1 MMLRKRREKTM
12 AKKKRLWTF
21 LAALA
26 CVFWG
31 ISGLFAKGLFN
42 ISAEITPMWVT
53 QVRMIISGIILL
65 ILAQVTGKRPF
76 KVMTNKKDAAT
87 VIAYGLLGLLPVQY
101 CYFVVVQQANASIA
115 TILQFVGPFFVM
127 IYMVVF
133 EHQVLRALDII
144 AAIIAFI
151 GVFFL
156 ATHGHF
162 NQLSLTPVVLFWGF
176 LSAIGVGTNTLI
188 PRRLLDH
195 TSSLV
200 VTGWGLLL
208 AGISLVIVHPSW
220 PHLPKNQMVFWLM
233 LGVIVIGT
241 IIPFQWM
248 MGSLRYIKPSTA
260 TLLDAFEPV
269 SATLGSVMIFGLVMV
284 PIDWIGSIMIILAVM
299 ALSWQPK
306 SERQNE

>member
-1 MMLRKRREKTM
+1 MKN
-12 AKKKRLWTF
+12 KKRLWTF

-42 ISAEITPMWVT
+42 ISSQITPIWIS
-53 QVRMIISGIILL
+53 QVRMIVSGVLLL
-65 ILAQVTGKRPF
+65 IFAQVTGKKPM
-76 KVMTNKKDAAT
+76 KTVTNKKDAIT
-87 VIAYGLLGLLPVQY
+87 VFSYGLLGLLPVQF

-127 IYMVVF
+127 IYMVIF
-133 EHQVLRALDII
+133 EHQVLRKLDVL
-144 AAIIAFI
+144 AAIVAFV

-162 NQLSLTPVVLFWGF
+162 NELSLSPSILFWGF
-176 LSAIGVGTNTLI
+176 LSAIVVATNTLI

-195 TSSLV
+195 TSSIV
-200 VTGWGLLL
+200 VTGWGLLS
-208 AGISLVIVHPSW
+208 AGIALFIAHPVW
-220 PHLPKNQMVFWLM
+220 PQLPANMNIFWLM

-241 IIPFQWM
+241 LIPFQWM
-248 MGSLRYIKPSTA
+248 MGALRYIQPSTA

-269 SATLGSVMIFGLVMV
+269 SATIGSVIIFGLVMA
-284 PIDWIGSIMIILAVM
+284 PIDWIGSVMIILAVL
-299 ALSWQPK
+299 ALSWQP
-306 SERQNE
+306 NEAKQLKEEQKE

>member
-1 MMLRKRREKTM
+1 M
-12 AKKKRLWTF
+12 ASKKRLWTF

-42 ISAEITPMWVT
+42 ISPEITPIWIT
-53 QVRMIISGIILL
+53 QVRMVISGILLL
-65 ILAQVTGKRPF
+65 IFAQVTGKKPMN
-76 KVMTNKKDAAT
+76 VMKNKKDAIT
-87 VIAYGLLGLLPVQY
+87 VISYGLLGLLPVQY
-101 CYFVVVQQANASIA
+101 CYFIVVQQANASIA

-133 EHQVLRALDII
+133 EHQALRKLDVFAGIV
-144 AAIIAFI
+144 AFV

-162 NQLSLTPVVLFWGF
+162 NQLSLSPMVLFWGF
-176 LSAIGVGTNTLI
+176 LSAIGVATNTLI

-200 VTGWGLLL
+200 VTGWGLLI
-208 AGISLVIVHPSW
+208 AGIALTIVHPVW
-220 PHLPKNQMVFWLM
+220 PHLPSKSIGMIILLM
-233 LGVIVIGT
+233 AGVIVIGT
-241 IIPFQWM
+241 LIPFQWM
-248 MGSLRYIKPSTA
+248 MGSLRYIAPSTA

-269 SATLGSVMIFGLVMV
+269 SATIGSVLFFGLVMA
-284 PIDWIGSIMIILAVM
+284 PIDWTGAVMIILAVM

-306 SERQNE
+306 EKAK

>member
-1 MMLRKRREKTM
+1 MKN
-12 AKKKRLWTF
+12 KKRLWTF

-42 ISAEITPMWVT
+42 ISSQITPIWIS
-53 QVRMIISGIILL
+53 QVRMIVSGVLLL
-65 ILAQVTGKRPF
+65 IFAQVTGKKPM
-76 KVMTNKKDAAT
+76 KTVTNKKDAIT
-87 VIAYGLLGLLPVQY
+87 VFSYGLLGLLPVQF

-127 IYMVVF
+127 IYMVIF
-133 EHQVLRALDII
+133 EHQVLRKLDVL
-144 AAIIAFI
+144 AAIIAFV

-162 NQLSLTPVVLFWGF
+162 NELSLSPSILFWGF
-176 LSAIGVGTNTLI
+176 LSAVGVATNTLI

-195 TSSLV
+195 TSSIV
-200 VTGWGLLL
+200 VTGWGLLS
-208 AGISLVIVHPSW
+208 AGIALFIAHPVW
-220 PHLPKNQMVFWLM
+220 PQLPANMNILWLM

-241 IIPFQWM
+241 LIPFQWM
-248 MGSLRYIKPSTA
+248 MGALRYIQPSTA

-269 SATLGSVMIFGLVMV
+269 SATIGSVIIFGLVMA
-284 PIDWIGSIMIILAVM
+284 PIDWVGSIMIILAVL
-299 ALSWQPK
+299 ALSWQP
-306 SERQNE
+306 NEAKQLKEEQKE

>member
-1 MMLRKRREKTM
+1 M
-12 AKKKRLWTF
+12 ASKKRLWTF

-42 ISAEITPMWVT
+42 ISPEITPIWIT
-53 QVRMIISGIILL
+53 QVRMIISGVLLL
-65 ILAQVTGKRPF
+65 IFAQITGKKPMN
-76 KVMTNKKDAAT
+76 VMKNKKDAIT
-87 VIAYGLLGLLPVQY
+87 VISYGLLGLLPVQY
-101 CYFVVVQQANASIA
+101 CYFIVVQQANASIA

-127 IYMVVF
+127 IYMVAF
-133 EHQVLRALDII
+133 EHQALRKLDVLAG
-144 AAIIAFI
+144 IIAFV

-162 NQLSLTPVVLFWGF
+162 NQLSLSPMVLFWGF
-176 LSAIGVGTNTLI
+176 LSAIGVATNTLI

-200 VTGWGLLL
+200 VTGWGLLI
-208 AGISLVIVHPSW
+208 AGIALTIVHPVW
-220 PHLPKNQMVFWLM
+220 PHLPQKSMGMIVLLM
-233 LGVIVIGT
+233 AGIIVIGT
-241 IIPFQWM
+241 LIPFQWM
-248 MGSLRYIKPSTA
+248 MGSLRYIAPSTA

-269 SATLGSVMIFGLVMV
+269 SATIGSVLFFGLVMA
-284 PIDWIGSIMIILAVM
+284 PIDWVGAVMIILAVM

-306 SERQNE
+306 NKKLE

>member
-1 MMLRKRREKTM
+1 MKN
-12 AKKKRLWTF
+12 KKRLWTF

-42 ISAEITPMWVT
+42 ISSQITPIWIS
-53 QVRMIISGIILL
+53 QVRMIVSGVLLL
-65 ILAQVTGKRPF
+65 IFAQVTGKKPM
-76 KVMTNKKDAAT
+76 KTVTNKKDAIT
-87 VIAYGLLGLLPVQY
+87 VFSYGLLGLLPVQF

-133 EHQVLRALDII
+133 EHQVLRKIDVL
-144 AAIIAFI
+144 AAIVAFV

-162 NQLSLTPVVLFWGF
+162 NELSLSPSILLWGF
-176 LSAIGVGTNTLI
+176 LSAVGVATNTLI

-195 TSSLV
+195 TSSIV
-200 VTGWGLLL
+200 VTGWGLLS
-208 AGISLVIVHPSW
+208 AGIALFIAHPVW
-220 PHLPKNQMVFWLM
+220 PQLPANMNIFWLM

-241 IIPFQWM
+241 LIPFQWM
-248 MGSLRYIKPSTA
+248 MGALRYIQPSTA

-269 SATLGSVMIFGLVMV
+269 SATIGSVIIFGLVMA
-284 PIDWIGSIMIILAVM
+284 PIDWIGSVMIILAVL
-299 ALSWQPK
+299 ALSWQP
-306 SERQNE
+306 NEAKQLKKEQKE

>member
-1 MMLRKRREKTM
+1 M
-12 AKKKRLWTF
+12 ASKKRLWTF

-42 ISAEITPMWVT
+42 ISSEITPIWIT
-53 QVRMIISGIILL
+53 QVRMIISGVLLL
-65 ILAQVTGKRPF
+65 IFAQVTGKKPMN
-76 KVMTNKKDAAT
+76 VMKNKKDAIT
-87 VIAYGLLGLLPVQY
+87 VISYGLLGLLPVQY
-101 CYFVVVQQANASIA
+101 CYFIVVQQANASIA

-127 IYMVVF
+127 IYMVAF
-133 EHQVLRALDII
+133 EHQALRKLDVLAGIV
-144 AAIIAFI
+144 AFV

-162 NQLSLTPVVLFWGF
+162 NQLSLSPMVLFWGF
-176 LSAIGVGTNTLI
+176 LSAIGVATNTLI

-200 VTGWGLLL
+200 VTGWGLLIAGVAL
-208 AGISLVIVHPSW
+208 AIVHPVW
-220 PHLPKNQMVFWLM
+220 PHLPHKSIGMIVLLM
-233 LGVIVIGT
+233 AGVIVIGT
-241 IIPFQWM
+241 LIPFQWM
-248 MGSLRYIKPSTA
+248 MGSLRYIAPSTA

-269 SATLGSVMIFGLVMV
+269 SATIGSVLFFGLVMA
-284 PIDWIGSIMIILAVM
+284 PIDWVGAIMIILAVM

-306 SERQNE
+306 SKKVK